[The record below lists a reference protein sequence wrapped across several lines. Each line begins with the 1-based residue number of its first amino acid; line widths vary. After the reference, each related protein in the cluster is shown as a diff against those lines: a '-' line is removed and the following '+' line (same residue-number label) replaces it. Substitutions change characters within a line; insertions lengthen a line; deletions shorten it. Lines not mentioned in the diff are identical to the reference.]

1 LELTPPFSLQVS
13 RIADRNV
20 VAVKGEVDLASAPQL
35 DKALGKFKK
44 HEVFVD
50 LRKTEFMDSAGLR
63 VLLSHQARLKEQG
76 GKMNL
81 LLSEGPVM
89 RLMEVAGVRDTFSI
103 LPSLDSSPLA
113 SDGPETDVEAGPPSQ
128 ME

>member
-1 LELTPPFSLQVS
+1 LELTPPFSLEVS
-13 RIADRNV
+13 RIGDHNV
-20 VAVKGEVDLASAPQL
+20 VAVKGEVDLASAPEL

-44 HEVFVD
+44 QEVFVD

-63 VLLSHQARLKEQG
+63 VLLSHQARIREQG

-89 RLMEVAGVRDTFSI
+89 RLIEVAGVRDTFSI
-103 LPSLDSSPLA
+103 LPSLDA
-113 SDGPETDVEAGPPSQ
+113 
-128 ME
+128 